1 MPDRELTADELT
13 ELIAGFP
20 LERAGTR
27 TLEAITQAQVQQLF
41 EGIEALSALLR
52 GASSNETAR
61 LASRM
66 LLRELT
72 AVAAHFRGRAN
83 VLGPSLANART
94 QLREALAACD
104 AAQAEARSSG
114 SRDKTPV

>member
-1 MPDRELTADELT
+1 VPDRELTADELT
-13 ELIAGFP
+13 ELIARFP
-20 LERAGTR
+20 LERAGTK
-27 TLEAITQAQVQQLF
+27 TLEEITQAQVQQLF
-41 EGIEALSALLR
+41 ERVEALSALLR

-66 LLRELT
+66 LLRDLT

-94 QLREALAACD
+94 QLREALATCD
-104 AAQAEARSSG
+104 AAEAEARSPSV
-114 SRDKTPV
+114 RNT